1 MSRMANT
8 EQLIRSDELLREP
21 RSMFRALN
29 RSEFELREEFVRA
42 DFGPLGSGPSPSSP
56 LPTPQGLLEMSARTL
71 EFHLVLASLV
81 ETCHELGVAT
91 VADLA
96 RESARVSEM
105 TSRLARLNIDR
116 VLLENARALGI
127 PPEVRPLPPDAS
139 VAVPLAKTIPT
150 IRSVLE
156 VCPIENLEELAR
168 TVEGLAGLG
177 HRCRTAYDALRA
189 FVRRT
194 TEPDARARSVVKP
207 YIEGRLSLQEVAN
220 ILGCDRSDAA
230 AFLEEVG
237 YCRSLETIEIPDAER
252 VT

>member
-1 MSRMANT
+1 
-8 EQLIRSDELLREP
+8 
-21 RSMFRALN
+21 
-29 RSEFELREEFVRA
+29 
-42 DFGPLGSGPSPSSP
+42 
-56 LPTPQGLLEMSARTL
+56 
-71 EFHLVLASLV
+71 LASLV
-81 ETCHELGVAT
+81 ETCHELGVTT

-168 TVEGLAGLG
+168 MLFGRSCAAP
-177 HRCRTAYDALRA
+177 RSRT
-189 FVRRT
+189 
-194 TEPDARARSVVKP
+194 PGP
-207 YIEGRLSLQEVAN
+207 G
-220 ILGCDRSDAA
+220 
-230 AFLEEVG
+230 
-237 YCRSLETIEIPDAER
+237 PW
-252 VT
+252 